1 MSKEFVRKS
10 YYPGV
15 LSALKDGIIPIQVI
29 SGPRQVGKTTFSRQL
44 KEAWHGPSLYAAA
57 DKPAI
62 PSTAWIDEHWNAART
77 MAAGNKPALLILDEV
92 QKITGWSETVKKLV
106 DEDKW
111 NNKKV
116 RVLILG
122 SSALL
127 VQRGLTESL
136 AGRFELHRFPHW
148 SFAECRECFDSSLA
162 DYLIYGGYPGA
173 VPLRENYARWG
184 KYVRD
189 SIIETV
195 IGKDVLLMSPVQ
207 KPALLRQVLGVA
219 CAHPAQIMSYQKM
232 MGQLS
237 DAGNTTTIAHYLH
250 LLSAAFILSPL
261 QRWSGNKL
269 RLRGSIPKIVLRDNS
284 LPNAM
289 TLPSGGPELRN
300 PTWKGRLVEN
310 AVGAALITLAE
321 QNGAELFYWRER
333 DLEVDYIF
341 KYGMKLLAI
350 EVKSGQARVRPDG
363 LSAFLAHNKEA
374 TGLIIGA
381 VQKNNGLLSISLEEF
396 FRDPA
401 QILGKM

>member
-1 MSKEFVRKS
+1 MSKEFVRKT

-15 LSALKDGIIPIQVI
+15 LNALKDGRIPIQVI
-29 SGPRQVGKTTFSRQL
+29 SGPRQVGKTTFARQL
-44 KEAWHGPSLYAAA
+44 KAAWDGPSLYEAA
-57 DKPAI
+57 DKPAT
-62 PSTAWIDEHWNAART
+62 PQASWIEDHWNAARA
-77 MAAGNKPALLILDEV
+77 MASAKKPVLLILDEV

-111 NNKKV
+111 HNRKV

-136 AGRFELHRFPHW
+136 TGRFELHRFPHW
-148 SFAECRECFDSSLA
+148 SFNECRECFDTTLQ

-173 VPLRENYARWG
+173 IPLRESYARWG

-219 CAHPAQIMSYQKM
+219 CAHPAHIMSYQKM

-250 LLSAAFILSPL
+250 LLSAAYILSTL

-269 RLRGSIPKIVLRDNS
+269 RLRGSIPKLVLRDNS
-284 LPNAM
+284 LVNAM
-289 TLPSGGPELRN
+289 TLPSGGGELRS
-300 PTWKGRLVEN
+300 PEWKGRLVEN
-310 AVGAALITLAE
+310 AVGAALVTLAE
-321 QNGAELFYWRER
+321 QNGGELFYWRER

-341 KYGMKLLAI
+341 KSGTKLLAI
-350 EVKSGQARVRPDG
+350 EVKSGQQGARPDG
-363 LSAFLAHNKEA
+363 LAAFLAHNKNAFGLVIGDAHKGSGCA
-374 TGLIIGA
+374 T
-381 VQKNNGLLSISLEEF
+381 ISLEDF
-396 FRDPA
+396 FLNPE
-401 QILGKM
+401 QILR